1 MSADELEG
9 RAPGSEGERKTI
21 EYVEKEFLELGLQPV
36 AGGDFRQDV
45 ALVEITG
52 SDQKLSFNKGAGGMT
67 LAFGDDMVLGTRR
80 VRPESSIAGS
90 EVVFVGYGI
99 DAPEFG
105 WNDYAG
111 VDMRGKTA
119 LILVNDPG
127 FVTGDETLFRG
138 KAMTYHGRWTYKFEE
153 AARKGAAGAI
163 IVHETAPAA
172 YDWGVVRNGW
182 SGPQFYLDRPDG
194 NAGRTALEG
203 WITEARA
210 RQLMELAGQD
220 FDAMKAAAVK
230 RGFKPVPLG
239 VTATGGVKNAIRH
252 KRSPNLVGL
261 MPGKDRPDEYVVYVA
276 HWDHLGVAEEPGD
289 DRIYNGAVDNATGV
303 AGILT
308 IARGFRD
315 MLPGVSRSVLF
326 IAVTA
331 EESGLIGSEYY
342 AEKPL
347 VPLEKTAAVINID
360 AIQPLGR
367 AKDVEVIG
375 FGASDL
381 EDLLAAAAKV
391 AEAHADAGP
400 AVGSRVLLPLGSF
413 QLREGRRACALHQ
426 VRHHAPRQARGHG
439 QGDGRRLFTRP
450 GTTSRTTNTRN
461 PGTSPARSR
470 TCASCSKSAPAS
482 RTRKPGRNG
491 ARATSSAPRARR
503 ARRAGSPRTSSC
515 ASVGAAQRTRQQPDR
530 REEQVRTEDEQP
542 GGRLR
547 GEEGG
552 KERPEEGEQAVVV
565 GSERQ
570 HARQVDQK
578 GHDEQPEAE
587 PEGGNP
593 ELAPPVGR
601 KSRVPVP
608 DWIAKGH
615 RRKSEAR

>member
-1 MSADELEG
+1 MKRFDKEIRLLFIGAALAATLGAFNADDRMIKKAAEAINDASYRSQVEGLSADELEG

-21 EYVEKEFLELGLQPV
+21 EYIEKEFLELGLQPV

-52 SDQKLSFNKGAGGMT
+52 SGQKLSFNKGSGGMA
-67 LAFGDDMVLGTRR
+67 LAFGDDMVLGTWR

-163 IVHETAPAA
+163 IVHETAAAA

-210 RQLMELAGQD
+210 RQLMDLAGQD
-220 FDAMKAAAVK
+220 FDAMKAVAVK

-252 KRSPNLVGL
+252 KRSPNLAGL
-261 MPGKDRPDEYVVYVA
+261 MPGKDRPEEYVVYVA

-326 IAVTA
+326 IAATA

-347 VPLEKTAAVINID
+347 VLLEKTAAVINID

-381 EDLLAAAAKV
+381 EDLLSAAAKSQNRTLTPDLRPEAGYFYRSDHFNFAKAGVPALYLKSGTRLRDKPEGAGKAMVDDYYATRYHKPDDEYSESWDVSGSIEDLRLLFEVGARV
-391 AEAHADAGP
+391 ANSETWP
-400 AVGSRVLLPLGSF
+400 EW
-413 QLREGRRACALHQ
+413 REGNEFRA
-426 VRHHAPRQARGHG
+426 ARE
-439 QGDGRRLFTRP
+439 
-450 GTTSRTTNTRN
+450 
-461 PGTSPARSR
+461 
-470 TCASCSKSAPAS
+470 KSAAS
-482 RTRKPGRNG
+482 RKP
-491 ARATSSAPRARR
+491 A
-503 ARRAGSPRTSSC
+503 
-515 ASVGAAQRTRQQPDR
+515 
-530 REEQVRTEDEQP
+530 EE
-542 GGRLR
+542 
-547 GEEGG
+547 
-552 KERPEEGEQAVVV
+552 
-565 GSERQ
+565 
-570 HARQVDQK
+570 
-578 GHDEQPEAE
+578 
-587 PEGGNP
+587 
-593 ELAPPVGR
+593 
-601 KSRVPVP
+601 
-608 DWIAKGH
+608 
-615 RRKSEAR
+615 